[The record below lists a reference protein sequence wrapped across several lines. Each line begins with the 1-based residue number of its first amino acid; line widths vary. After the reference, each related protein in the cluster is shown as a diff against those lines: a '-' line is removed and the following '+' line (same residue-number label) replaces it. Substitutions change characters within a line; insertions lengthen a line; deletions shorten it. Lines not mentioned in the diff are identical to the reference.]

1 MHMRM
6 SGMDMSGRETTMKS
20 ARINLLLS
28 PEEKALVESR
38 AHRAGLTTSELV
50 RRAIMAFD
58 PDVDMEELE
67 ILARE
72 LALATDRMDRKL
84 TETLEAV
91 AGMRGQLA
99 DTDRMKAEA
108 RADLEASGEVW
119 PFDLPE
125 GSETGERASR

>member
-1 MHMRM
+1 
-6 SGMDMSGRETTMKS
+6 MSGRETTMKS

-67 ILARE
+67 VLARE

-91 AGMRGQLA
+91 ADMRGQLA

-125 GSETGERASR
+125 GSQTGERASR

>member
-1 MHMRM
+1 
-6 SGMDMSGRETTMKS
+6 MKS

-67 ILARE
+67 VLARE

-91 AGMRGQLA
+91 ADMRGQLA

-119 PFDLPE
+119 PFDLPG